1 MYDFVS
7 EKGERMAGTMLD
19 YIMEYGDYTFAEK
32 PLNEVDSLVLCQ
44 FAYLKLDGIVPL
56 VTENKKSV
64 NLQYIFDHA
73 DFEKLFADTRFE
85 KENRELF
92 LAMLA
97 SKRFRSI
104 KLNCYINIVEPEW
117 ETQFSAV
124 TFILNDGIFY
134 LAYRGTDETIVGWKE
149 DFNMAFLDP
158 VPGQD
163 FAMKYINMVTG
174 KLRQKF
180 YVGGH
185 SKGGNFA
192 VYAALNCVKS
202 VQDRIIYV
210 YNHDGPGFRPEVMA
224 RLDYKA
230 LENRVLRILP
240 HSSLVGI
247 LFSHT
252 DSTYQVVESK
262 TFGLL
267 QHDPFTWLVED
278 NHFVKVK
285 DIYKA
290 RKFSGN
296 TLNEWILSL
305 NEEQVRLFVETL
317 YTIISASEAVTLID
331 FTSDWKKSMMGVIAA
346 AKEVDEET
354 REILKTTVKTLFDM
368 AKERMK
374 MELNPKN
381 LIEEFY
387 DQDKNS

>member
-1 MYDFVS
+1 
-7 EKGERMAGTMLD
+7 MAGTMLD
-19 YIMEYGDYTFAEK
+19 YIMEYGDYTFEEK

-124 TFILNDGIFY
+124 TFILNGGILY

-158 VPGQD
+158 VPGQA
-163 FAMKYINMVTG
+163 FAVKYINMVTG

-224 RLDYKA
+224 RLDYA
-230 LENRVLRILP
+230 AMENRIVRILP

-247 LFSHT
+247 LFSHA
-252 DSTYQVVESK
+252 DSKYQVVESK
-262 TFGLL
+262 NFGLL
-267 QHDPFTWLVED
+267 QHDPFSWLVEED
-278 NHFVKVK
+278 HFVKVK
-285 DIYKA
+285 DIYKS
-290 RKFSGN
+290 RKFSGD
-296 TLNEWILSL
+296 TINEWVLSL
-305 NEEQVRLFVETL
+305 NEEQVRTFVETF
-317 YTIISASEAVTLID
+317 YIIISASEAVTLID
-331 FTSDWKKSMMGVIAA
+331 FTADLKKSMMGVLTA

-354 REILKTTVKTLFDM
+354 KEAVKTVVKALFAM
-368 AKERMK
+368 ARERMRV
-374 MELNPKN
+374 ELRPKN
-381 LIEEFY
+381 LIDNY
-387 DQDKNS
+387 SDQERNS

>member
-1 MYDFVS
+1 ML
-7 EKGERMAGTMLD
+7 GTMID
-19 YIMEYGDYTFAEK
+19 YIMEYGDYTFDEK
-32 PLNEVDSLVLCQ
+32 PLNEVDSLVFSQ

-56 VTENKKSV
+56 VTENKRAV
-64 NLQYIFDHA
+64 NLQQIFEHE

-97 SKRFRSI
+97 SKRFRSV
-104 KLNCYINIVEPEW
+104 KLNCYISITISEPEW

-124 TFILNDGIFY
+124 TFILNKGLLY

-158 VPGQD
+158 VPGQS
-163 FAMKYINMVTG
+163 FSAKYMNMVTG
-174 KLRQKF
+174 RLKQKF
-180 YVGGH
+180 YAGGH

-192 VYAALNCVKS
+192 VYAALCCKEHVK
-202 VQDRIIYV
+202 DRIIQV

-230 LENRVLRILP
+230 LSGRIIRILP

-247 LFSHT
+247 LFSHA
-252 DSTYQVVESK
+252 DNNYQVVESK

-278 NHFVKVK
+278 DHFVKVK
-285 DIYKA
+285 DIYRS
-290 RKFSGN
+290 RKFSGD

-305 NEEQVRLFVETL
+305 DATQVRTFVETF
-317 YTIISASEAVTLID
+317 YSVISASEAVTLID
-331 FTSDWKKSMMGVIAA
+331 FTTDWKKSIMGVVAA
-346 AKEVDEET
+346 SQELDNDTKEV
-354 REILKTTVKTLFDM
+354 LKTVVKSLFAM
-368 AKERMK
+368 AKERIK

-381 LIEEFY
+381 LIEDY
-387 DQDKNS
+387 LHQDKNS

>member
-1 MYDFVS
+1 
-7 EKGERMAGTMLD
+7 MAGTMLD
-19 YIMEYGDYTFAEK
+19 YIMEYGDYTFEEK

-56 VTENKKSV
+56 VTEHKKSV
-64 NLQYIFDHA
+64 NLQYIHDHA

-97 SKRFRSI
+97 SKRFRGI

-124 TFILNDGIFY
+124 TYILNDGILY

-158 VPGQD
+158 VPGQA

-192 VYAALNCVKS
+192 VYAALSCVKS

-210 YNHDGPGFRPEVMA
+210 YNHDGPGFRPEVME
-224 RLDYKA
+224 RLDYKS
-230 LENRVLRILP
+230 LENRVVRILP

-252 DSTYQVVESK
+252 DNTYQVVESK

-278 NHFVKVK
+278 DHFVKVK
-285 DIYKA
+285 DIYRA

-331 FTSDWKKSMMGVIAA
+331 FTADWKKSMMGVINAV
-346 AKEVDEET
+346 KEVDEET
-354 REILKTTVKTLFDM
+354 IEILKTTVKTLFDM